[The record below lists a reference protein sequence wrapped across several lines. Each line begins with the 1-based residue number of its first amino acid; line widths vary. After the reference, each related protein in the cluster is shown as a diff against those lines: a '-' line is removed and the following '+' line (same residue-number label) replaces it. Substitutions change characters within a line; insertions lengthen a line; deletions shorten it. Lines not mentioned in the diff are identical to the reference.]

1 MSERAAHEGA
11 AHEGAVHGG
20 RFRGKT
26 ALCTGAGRR
35 AGLGAAILRAL
46 AAEGCRV
53 VFTDLLRSTGPL
65 QADHIGSAEEIEQL
79 ASEVRAAG
87 GTAACMSLDVRD
99 ERQVE
104 AVIAATVARFERL
117 DFLINNAGVGFL
129 IEPLVETAEER
140 WRTVLDVNLT
150 GAFLCTKH
158 AARQMIRQG
167 SGGRIVNIASQAAKS
182 GHLHMAAYTAS
193 KHGMI
198 GLTRSAALELG
209 PHGITVNAICPNHVT
224 TGLGAVQNEYF
235 AKLRGFADTEAYLA
249 DMRQR
254 IPLRR
259 VGLAE
264 DTAKACVF
272 LCSEAASYVTGE
284 AMNVSG
290 GIEMH

>member
-1 MSERAAHEGA
+1 MSEGAGHEA
-11 AHEGAVHGG
+11 
-20 RFRGKT
+20 RFRGKV

-35 AGLGAAILRAL
+35 AGLGAAILRNL

-53 VFTDLLRSTGPL
+53 VFTDLLHSTGPL
-65 QADHIGSAEEIEQL
+65 AAGHIGSVQEIEEL
-79 ASEVRAAG
+79 AAEVRAAG
-87 GTAACMSLDVRD
+87 GTAECMSLDVRD
-99 ERQVE
+99 EQQVE

-129 IEPLVETAEER
+129 IEPLIETAEDR

-167 SGGRIVNIASQAAKS
+167 HGGRIVNIASQAAKS

-224 TGLGAVQNEYF
+224 TGLGIVQNDYF
-235 AKLRGFADTEAYLA
+235 AKLRGFADTEAYLQ
-249 DMRQR
+249 DMRAR

-259 VGLAE
+259 VGLTA
-264 DTAKACVF
+264 DTAKACAF
-272 LCSEAASYVTGE
+272 LCSDAASYVTGE

>member
-1 MSERAAHEGA
+1 MKNESA
-11 AHEGAVHGG
+11 G
-20 RFRGKT
+20 RFSGKV

-35 AGLGAAILRAL
+35 AGLGAAMLRTL
-46 AAEGCRV
+46 AAEGCSV
-53 VFTDLLRSTGPL
+53 VFTDLLDSSGPL
-65 QADHIGSAEEIEQL
+65 AAGHIGSVEEIEQL
-79 ASEVRAAG
+79 AAEVREKG
-87 GTAACMSLDVRD
+87 GAAACMALDVRD
-99 ERQVE
+99 EAQVQ
-104 AVIAATVARFERL
+104 AVIAATVARFGRL
-117 DFLINNAGVGFL
+117 DILINNAGVGFF
-129 IEPLVETAEER
+129 IEPLLETSGER

-158 AARQMIRQG
+158 AARQMIQQG
-167 SGGRIVNIASQAAKS
+167 HGGRIVNIASQAAKS

-224 TGLGAVQNEYF
+224 TGLGAVQNDYF
-235 AKLRGFADTEAYLA
+235 AKLRGFTDAEAYLN

-259 VGLAE
+259 VGLTD
-264 DTAKACVF
+264 DTAKACAF

>member
-1 MSERAAHEGA
+1 MSHGAGQER
-11 AHEGAVHGG
+11 
-20 RFRGKT
+20 RFRGKV

-35 AGLGAAILRAL
+35 AGLGAAILKTL

-53 VFTDLLRSTGPL
+53 VFTDLLHSSGPL
-65 QADHIGSAEEIEQL
+65 AAGHIGSAQEIEQL
-79 ASEVRAAG
+79 AAEVCAAG
-87 GTAACMSLDVRD
+87 GMADCLSLDVRD

-117 DFLINNAGVGFL
+117 DILINNAGVGFL
-129 IEPLVETAEER
+129 IEPLIETAEDR

-167 SGGRIVNIASQAAKS
+167 HGGRIVNIASQAAKS

-193 KHGMI
+193 KHGII

-224 TGLGAVQNEYF
+224 TGLGAVQNDYF
-235 AKLRGFADTEAYLA
+235 AKLRGFADTDAYLQ
-249 DMRQR
+249 DMRGR

-259 VGLAE
+259 VGLTE
-264 DTAKACVF
+264 DTAQACAF
-272 LCSEAASYVTGE
+272 LCSDAASYVTGE

>member
-1 MSERAAHEGA
+1 MSEGAGHE
-11 AHEGAVHGG
+11 G
-20 RFRGKT
+20 RFRGKV

-46 AAEGCRV
+46 AAEGCGV
-53 VFTDLLRSTGPL
+53 VFTDLLHSTGPL
-65 QADHIGSAEEIEQL
+65 AAGHIGNAREIEEL
-79 ASEVRAAG
+79 AAEVCAAG

-99 ERQVE
+99 EHQVE
-104 AVIAATVARFERL
+104 AVVAATVARFERL

-129 IEPLVETAEER
+129 IEPLIETAEDR

-167 SGGRIVNIASQAAKS
+167 HGGRIVNIASQAAKS

-224 TGLGAVQNEYF
+224 TGLGAVQNDYF
-235 AKLRGFADTEAYLA
+235 AKLRGFADTEAYLQ
-249 DMRQR
+249 DMRGR

-259 VGLAE
+259 VGLTE
-264 DTAKACVF
+264 DTAKACAF
-272 LCSEAASYVTGE
+272 LCSDAASYVTGE

>member
-1 MSERAAHEGA
+1 MSDGQ
-11 AHEGAVHGG
+11 
-20 RFRGKT
+20 FRGKV

-46 AAEGCRV
+46 AAEGCTV
-53 VFTDLLRSTGPL
+53 VFTDLLAPAGPL
-65 QADHIGSAEEIEQL
+65 AAGHIGTGEEIEQL
-79 ASEVRAAG
+79 AAEIGRDG
-87 GTAACMSLDVRD
+87 GSAACMSLDVRD
-99 ERQVE
+99 EAQVQTT
-104 AVIAATVARFERL
+104 IAATVTRFGRL

-158 AARQMIRQG
+158 AARQMIAQG
-167 SGGRIVNIASQAAKS
+167 HGGRIVNIASQAAKS
-182 GHLHMAAYTAS
+182 GHLHMSAYTAS

-224 TGLGAVQNEYF
+224 TGLGAVQNDYF
-235 AKLRGFADTEAYLA
+235 ARLRGFVDTEQYLE
-249 DMRQR
+249 DMRRR

-259 VGLAE
+259 VGLPA
-264 DTAKACVF
+264 DTAKACAF
-272 LCSEAASYVTGE
+272 LCSDAAAYVTGE

>member
-1 MSERAAHEGA
+1 MSEGA
-11 AHEGAVHGG
+11 GREG
-20 RFRGKT
+20 RFRGKV

-53 VFTDLLRSTGPL
+53 VFTDLLHSTGPL
-65 QADHIGSAEEIEQL
+65 AARHIGSAQEIEEL
-79 ASEVRAAG
+79 AAEVRAAG
-87 GTAACMSLDVRD
+87 GTAECMSLDVRD
-99 ERQVE
+99 EHQVE

-129 IEPLVETAEER
+129 IEPLIETAEDR

-158 AARQMIRQG
+158 AARQMIRQAQ
-167 SGGRIVNIASQAAKS
+167 GGRIVNIASQAAKS

-224 TGLGAVQNEYF
+224 TGLGAVQNDYF
-235 AKLRGFADTEAYLA
+235 AKLRGFADSAAYLQ
-249 DMRQR
+249 DMRAR

-259 VGLAE
+259 VGLTE
-264 DTAKACVF
+264 DTAQACAF
-272 LCSEAASYVTGE
+272 LCSDAASYVTGE

>member
-1 MSERAAHEGA
+1 MSA
-11 AHEGAVHGG
+11 G
-20 RFRGKT
+20 RFRGKV

-35 AGLGAAILRAL
+35 AGLGAAILNTL
-46 AAEGCRV
+46 AAEGCTV
-53 VFTDLLRSTGPL
+53 VLTDLVESSGPL
-65 QADHIGSAEEIEQL
+65 AARHIGNTQEMEQL
-79 ASEVRAAG
+79 ASEICQAG
-87 GTAACMSLDVRD
+87 GTAVCMSLDVRD
-99 ERQVE
+99 EAQVE

-129 IEPLVETAEER
+129 IEPLIETAAER
-140 WRTVLDVNLT
+140 WRTVLEVNLT

-158 AARQMIRQG
+158 AARQMIHQG
-167 SGGRIVNIASQAAKS
+167 GGGRIVNIASQAAKS

-224 TGLGAVQNEYF
+224 TGLGAVQNDYF
-235 AKLRGFADTEAYLA
+235 AKLRGFADTESYLK

-259 VGLAE
+259 VGLTD
-264 DTAKACVF
+264 DTAKACAF
-272 LCSEAASYVTGE
+272 LCSEEASYVTGE